1 MQIGRYDNFDK
12 INENRCEYVEI
23 SDGNTVVSLY
33 KDNGKWHEGD
43 VIEGDRPRNWGEKT
57 YQGYLDPEDI
67 ATWLSKD
74 YRGNWKVVLSES
86 ESWAKT
92 KSGVLH
98 VNLLDKYKE
107 SGDDKVYKEKFEEYK
122 QKIDGF
128 KDSSKTLGL
137 EAGDVI
143 EFTGGYNNDIRYTT
157 EVLGFDKD
165 DEIYLLWDSFW
176 YPIRKEES
184 RSIFKK

>member
-1 MQIGRYDNFDK
+1 MKIGRYKSFDK
-12 INENRCEYVEI
+12 MN
-23 SDGNTVVSLY
+23 
-33 KDNGKWHEGD
+33 
-43 VIEGDRPRNWGEKT
+43 
-57 YQGYLDPEDI
+57 
-67 ATWLSKD
+67 
-74 YRGNWKVVLSES
+74 ES

-107 SGDDKVYKEKFEEYK
+107 SGDDKVYREKFEEYK
-122 QKIDGF
+122 QKIKGF
-128 KDSSKTLGL
+128 KDSSEALGL

-184 RSIFKK
+184 RSIKKL